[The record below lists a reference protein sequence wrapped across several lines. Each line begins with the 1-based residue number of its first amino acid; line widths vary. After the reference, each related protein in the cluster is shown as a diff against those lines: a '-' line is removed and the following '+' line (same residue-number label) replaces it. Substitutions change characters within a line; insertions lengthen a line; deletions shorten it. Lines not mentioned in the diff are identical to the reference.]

1 MKKGIT
7 REQRI
12 EMARTQTEKVA
23 TMKDWRITNKY
34 NRMQREAARRMME
47 KGGFAEMTQ
56 AEAHAIEADIP
67 EYVDEVKYDADGNA
81 YVKKERADKEVKIWG
96 YMWNRVWKE
105 IQLTAF

>member
-1 MKKGIT
+1 MKQDIT

-12 EMARTQTEKVA
+12 MMARTQTEKVA
-23 TMKDWRITNKY
+23 TLKDWRITNKY

-67 EYVDEVKYDADGNA
+67 EYVDEVKYDAGGNA
-81 YVKKERADKEVKIWG
+81 YVEKERADKEVKIWG
-96 YMWNRVWKE
+96 YMWNSVWKT

>member
-1 MKKGIT
+1 MKKEIT

-34 NRMQREAARRMME
+34 NRIRREAARRMME

-67 EYVDEVKYDADGNA
+67 EYVDEVRYDAGGNA
-81 YVKKERADKEVKIWG
+81 YVEKERADKEVRIWG
-96 YMWNRVWKE
+96 YMWNRVWKT